1 MRSVGSVPISL
12 TAYYIFF
19 TIQYN
24 IGFRIIVVW
33 LLVIYFD
40 IQNAR
45 VVTVS
50 YIDLT
55 LLFAEVR
62 HLKKE
67 LGFNC
72 LMPID
77 IFDVLIV

>member
-1 MRSVGSVPISL
+1 M
-12 TAYYIFF
+12 
-19 TIQYN
+19 
-24 IGFRIIVVW
+24 
-33 LLVIYFD
+33 IYFD

-62 HLKKE
+62 HLEKE

-72 LMPID
+72 LMLID
-77 IFDVLIV
+77 IFDVLLV